1 MPRIEAV
8 RVRLAMFA
16 AITAIDPIKKPYT
29 IQSVIPVHKKTYI
42 RSEMSF
48 TDLVLYVLT
57 T

>member
-1 MPRIEAV
+1 
-8 RVRLAMFA
+8 MFA